1 MAQSLE
7 ERAKIGRNDPCP
19 CGSGKKFKKCCMSG
33 QATKTLLPGAQE
45 VAEEIRKEF
54 ADRPAGSLAEAQAVA
69 NRVMERRNRTPLVE
83 FSGLSPEQMHRFLD
97 FPFSSPGIAS
107 FAEELDCQ
115 PESPVMKL
123 FSLLANAIG
132 SDGLK
137 ATAKGNL
144 PRQFCQEAAKTYWEM
159 YPDKALSGGIS
170 TEQDFFDLHTVRIVA
185 GMAGLIRKYKDRFIL
200 TKKCRLAIEN
210 GMGGVYLEL
219 FRTYT
224 QKFNWAYRD
233 RYQDLAIVQRS
244 FLYTLY
250 LLHKYGGEFRPPEFY
265 MEKFI
270 QAFPMALAEALDRP
284 YATSEKTVGRCYA
297 FRSLE
302 GFAEFF
308 GLVEVKVLSKEFLAR
323 KYEIK
328 KSPLLDAL
336 VIFRV

>member
-1 MAQSLE
+1 MKA
-7 ERAKIGRNDPCP
+7 GRNDPCP

-45 VAEEIRKEF
+45 IAEEIRKEF

-69 NRVMERRNRTPLVE
+69 NRVMERRNRTALVE
-83 FSGLSPEQMHRFLD
+83 FSGLSPEQMHRLLD

-115 PESPVMKL
+115 PETPVMKL
-123 FSLLANAIG
+123 FSLLADAIG
-132 SDGLK
+132 TDGLK

-144 PRQFCQEAAKTYWEM
+144 PRQFCQEAARTYWEV
-159 YPDKALSGGIS
+159 YSDKTLLDGIN
-170 TEQDFFDLHTVRIVA
+170 TEPDFFDLHTVRIVA
-185 GMAGLIRKYKDRFIL
+185 GMAGLIRKYKGKFIL
-200 TKKCRLAIEN
+200 TKKCRLAMES
-210 GMGGVYLEL
+210 GLDGVYLEL
-219 FRTYT
+219 FRAYT
-224 QKFNWAYRD
+224 QTFNWAYGD
-233 RYQDLAIVQRS
+233 RYPDLAIVQRS

-250 LLHKYGGEFRPPEFY
+250 LLHKYGSEFRPPEFY
-265 MEKFI
+265 KEKFI
-270 QAFPMALAEALDRP
+270 QAFPMALEEVPDRP
-284 YATSEKTVGRCYA
+284 YATSEKTVGRCYV

-308 GLVEVKVLSKEFLAR
+308 GLAETKVLSREFLMR

-336 VIFRV
+336 VTFRV

>member
-1 MAQSLE
+1 MRAQK
-7 ERAKIGRNDPCP
+7 AGRNAPCP
-19 CGSGKKFKKCCMSG
+19 CGSGKKFKKCCMPG

-45 VAEEIRKEF
+45 IAEEIRKEF

-69 NRVMERRNRTPLVE
+69 NRVMERRNRIALVE

-107 FAEELDCQ
+107 FAEGLNCQ
-115 PESPVMKL
+115 PEAPVMML
-123 FSLLANAIG
+123 FPLLADAIG
-132 SDGLK
+132 TDGLK

-144 PRQFCQEAAKTYWEM
+144 PRQFCQEAAQAYWKV
-159 YPDKALSGGIS
+159 YPDKALTGRIN
-170 TEQDFFDLHTVRIVA
+170 TEPDFFDLHTVRIVA
-185 GMAGLIRKYKDRFIL
+185 GIAGLIRKYKGKFIL
-200 TKKCRLAIEN
+200 TKKCRLAQES
-210 GMGGVYLEL
+210 GLDGVYLEL
-219 FRTYT
+219 FLAYT
-224 QKFNWAYRD
+224 QAFNWAYRD
-233 RYQDLAIVQRS
+233 RYPDLTIVQRS
-244 FLYTLY
+244 LLYTLY

-270 QAFPMALAEALDRP
+270 QAFPMALEEVPDRP

-308 GLVEVKVLSKEFLAR
+308 GLAEIKVLSKEFLMR

-336 VIFRV
+336 VTFRV

>member
-1 MAQSLE
+1 MKA
-7 ERAKIGRNDPCP
+7 GRNDPCP

-45 VAEEIRKEF
+45 IAEEIRKEF

-69 NRVMERRNRTPLVE
+69 NRVMERRNRTPLAE
-83 FSGLSPEQMHRFLD
+83 FSGLSPEQMHWFLD

-107 FAEELDCQ
+107 FVEDLNCQ
-115 PESPVMKL
+115 PEAPAIKL
-123 FSLLANAIG
+123 FSILADAIG
-132 SDGLK
+132 TDGLK

-144 PRQFCQEAAKTYWEM
+144 PRQFCQEAARAYWKI
-159 YPDKALSGGIS
+159 YPDKALSGGINM
-170 TEQDFFDLHTVRIVA
+170 EPDFFDLHTVRIVA

-200 TKKCRLAIEN
+200 TKKCRLAMESGI
-210 GMGGVYLEL
+210 GSVYLEL

-224 QKFNWAYRD
+224 QTFNWAYHD
-233 RYQDLAIVQRS
+233 RYPDLAIVQRS

-250 LLHKYGGEFRPPEFY
+250 LLHKHGSEFRPPEFY
-265 MEKFI
+265 KEKFI
-270 QAFPMALAEALDRP
+270 QAFPMALEEVPDRP
-284 YATSEKTVGRCYA
+284 YATSEKTIGRCYA

-302 GFAEFF
+302 CFAEFF
-308 GLVEVKVLSKEFLAR
+308 GLSEVKVLSREFLMR

-336 VIFRV
+336 VTFRV